1 MYFNINKFIFV
12 STKQQRY
19 RKDRFFEVFEKTVIK
34 PFFKI
39 NKKHM
44 KTLIIGKTISAEV
57 SYYLKEYTT
66 AQDIADVNSET
77 GISTST
83 LNYVK
88 RRAGNVSEENKKG
101 IISLAKRAYDNAE
114 AKRKEA
120 LRCKKEL
127 SLILQS

>member
-1 MYFNINKFIFV
+1 ME
-12 STKQQRY
+12 S
-19 RKDRFFEVFEKTVIK
+19 
-34 PFFKI
+34 
-39 NKKHM
+39 
-44 KTLIIGKTISAEV
+44 LIIGKTISAEI

-66 AQDIADVNSET
+66 AQDIADVNTET

-88 RRAGNVSEENKKG
+88 RRAGNISEENKKG
-101 IISLAKRAYDNAE
+101 IISLAKKAFNNAE

-120 LRCKKEL
+120 LKCKKEL

>member
-1 MYFNINKFIFV
+1 
-12 STKQQRY
+12 
-19 RKDRFFEVFEKTVIK
+19 
-34 PFFKI
+34 
-39 NKKHM
+39 M

-120 LRCKKEL
+120 LKCKKEL